1 MDEVLR
7 FLKNEKYI
15 FHMIQSCHIG
25 CIPQRV
31 DNRVQKHICTPVFL
45 SSIVHNSWKLE
56 ATRMSILKEMD
67 KRDEVYTCTE
77 ILFSLEN
84 TGISD
89 TRYNMEE
96 TWKHYAE
103 T

>member
-1 MDEVLR
+1 M
-7 FLKNEKYI
+7 
-15 FHMIQSCHIG
+15 
-25 CIPQRV
+25 
-31 DNRVQKHICTPVFL
+31 FL